1 MQNKDPKIVHRSPK
15 KLRTDHLLKR
25 AALSQKPRL
34 DHEIFL
40 FLFSFQSLCSSASS
54 SSSPDKVL
62 MERSVKSEFADSL
75 SNTSLELC
83 CLTAEVVL
91 DMSPYVSC
99 FISATEVN
107 LSEGRRTETPLSLSL
122 KSVLNLSIL
131 AQLSISFYSGTFAA
145 LRLII
150 SAQFICDSTRSS

>member
-1 MQNKDPKIVHRSPK
+1 
-15 KLRTDHLLKR
+15 
-25 AALSQKPRL
+25 
-34 DHEIFL
+34 
-40 FLFSFQSLCSSASS
+40 
-54 SSSPDKVL
+54 

-83 CLTAEVVL
+83 CLTAEAVL

-131 AQLSISFYSGTFAA
+131 A
-145 LRLII
+145 
-150 SAQFICDSTRSS
+150 